1 MHGKSYICQ
10 CHCAFLP
17 QIIVLYYVTST
28 AEDLLNKIAFL
39 YMGLSCKE
47 LKAMETQAKIE
58 LMLTDRMT
66 DTLLIPCLELGCGQ
80 TIITIPQII

>member
-17 QIIVLYYVTST
+17 QIIVLHYVTST
-28 AEDLLNKIAFL
+28 AEDLLSKITFL

-47 LKAMETQAKIE
+47 LETQAKIE

-66 DTLLIPCLELGCGQ
+66 DTLLIPCVELGCRE

>member
-17 QIIVLYYVTST
+17 QIIVLHYVTST
-28 AEDLLNKIAFL
+28 AEDLLNKITFL

-66 DTLLIPCLELGCGQ
+66 DPCVELGCGQ

>member
-17 QIIVLYYVTST
+17 LIIVLHYVTST
-28 AEDLLNKIAFL
+28 AEDLINKVTFF

-47 LKAMETQAKIE
+47 LKAMRKKA
-58 LMLTDRMT
+58 DP
-66 DTLLIPCLELGCGQ
+66 D
-80 TIITIPQII
+80 